1 MGTFITILQNIFN
14 IIALFFIVYG
24 AYGIYKG
31 YFKNNKE

>member
-1 MGTFITILQNIFN
+1 MATFITILQNIFN
-14 IIALFFIVYG
+14 IIVLFFIIYG